1 MGRLPEQRSSSEVVE
16 TMRRKLLGYLEA
28 VEEAVEPS
36 RHAYRFFSYL
46 VHVRKNLTVSYR
58 LLSERPERVSD
69 MFREAERVSREHPE
83 TMADVDG
90 RSDMLRGWTE
100 LLLEAA
106 TRVERE
112 ERWGN
117 VYAEQADDED
127 DLFADASAAEAGS
140 RWQTTN

>member
-1 MGRLPEQRSSSEVVE
+1 
-16 TMRRKLLGYLEA
+16 MRRKLLGYLEA

-58 LLSERPERVSD
+58 LLSERPERV
-69 MFREAERVSREHPE
+69 
-83 TMADVDG
+83 
-90 RSDMLRGWTE
+90 SDMLRGWTE